1 MPGLWDRIWQGSEY
15 ARVTQGSE
23 YAIIWLN
30 MSAYDVNMPEY
41 VWIYDNRREHVSC
54 SIQGDVT
61 LQVHEYLLRDWHIQN
76 PMITM
81 EGFGKIII

>member
-1 MPGLWDRIWQGSEY
+1 MSWQGSEYGNVLNIWTEFWISYVLNMPGLWDRIWQGSEY

-41 VWIYDNRREHVSC
+41 VWIYDNRHGSEHVSC
-54 SIQGDVT
+54 SI
-61 LQVHEYLLRDWHIQN
+61 
-76 PMITM
+76 
-81 EGFGKIII
+81 